1 MRGLFTNLS
10 HSLTAGDVLSGTA
23 ARAET
28 LRVKHGKVWITVE
41 GISHDYFLHA
51 GDSFTAI
58 PGRLTVLQA
67 EQDAGIERRRSQ
79 PFALLRLAGRM
90 IARIGRGM
98 TTAPTVNATLQRGR
112 GCNDA
117 CC

>member
-1 MRGLFTNLS
+1 MRDLFTNQT
-10 HSLTAGDVLSGTA
+10 HSLHAGEVLSGTA
-23 ARAET
+23 VRAET
-28 LRVKHGKVWITVE
+28 LRIRRGRVWITVE

-67 EQDAGIERRRSQ
+67 EQDAGIEHRRNQ
-79 PFALLRLAGRM
+79 PLAQLRRALRLLGRL
-90 IARIGRGM
+90 GRTM
-98 TTAPTVNATLQRGR
+98 LPAPTVKTSLQRGR

>member
-1 MRGLFTNLS
+1 MRSLFTKLS
-10 HSLTAGDVLSGTA
+10 HSLAAGEVLSGSA

-28 LRVKHGKVWITVE
+28 LRVKHGRVWITVE

-67 EQDAGIERRRSQ
+67 EQDASIERRPKQS
-79 PFALLRLAGRM
+79 FALLRLAARM
-90 IARIGRGM
+90 LSRIGRGL
-98 TTAPTVNATLQRGR
+98 TATPTVNASLQRGR